1 MNFANMGNVANVEL
15 LPVPVLPI
23 ANDLETIG
31 NWELDIGNTG
41 NIGNI

>member
-1 MNFANMGNVANVEL
+1 MNFANMENVANVEL
-15 LPVPVLPI
+15 LPVPMLPI
-23 ANDLETIG
+23 ANDLEASG